1 MEETL
6 EGGRGPPRA
15 VAPLER
21 ERERERERNMKI
33 CKNVLKVIKCIKY
46 FIFFGNKRLIIETVL
61 GVNS

>member
-21 ERERERERNMKI
+21 ERERILQISIIRFSDHGKFDYRKEERR
-33 CKNVLKVIKCIKY
+33 
-46 FIFFGNKRLIIETVL
+46 
-61 GVNS
+61 